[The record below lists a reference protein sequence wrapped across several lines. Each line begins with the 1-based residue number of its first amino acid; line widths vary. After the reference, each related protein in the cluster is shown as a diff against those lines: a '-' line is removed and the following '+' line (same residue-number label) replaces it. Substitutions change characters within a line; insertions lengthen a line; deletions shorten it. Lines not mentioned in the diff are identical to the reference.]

1 MVVQEDTS
9 AEIKIENDGEFANS
23 QPESEPVFTVEIL
36 KIIKDSQQQHGLR
49 HGDYQRYRG
58 YCSRRIRR
66 LRKVL
71 RVTQGDKRHFK
82 RKDVTESMLKDERYL
97 YIPLMMAER
106 AWSYAMQL
114 RQEAN
119 TEPRKKFH
127 LISRLRKATTYAL
140 QLQTLCESSKC
151 DARTKLEAQA
161 YVAWIHGSL
170 HFELQ
175 LWKPAME
182 NLKKAQVVYEKL
194 AHALPEEEQP
204 VYKSRVEE
212 LSPSLRFCAYNIGDE
227 SAIDDLLQMRGH
239 AQGDL
244 LANLDSLMVQ
254 KQRRNEVLCDVNWRG
269 HSIPVRPDRVRGFLL
284 SEQQLD
290 TSLKRAA
297 DNAAK
302 ISLLETLLMDCKDA
316 IAAVRDELKTDP
328 NTKNRAPGTPLT
340 SLQHLLS
347 YLMHIRLTRTIQR
360 NLLMVESAQC
370 ALSDKNEGGGEGR
383 RTRPQDLTRLYEI
396 ILQNYGELQQLPGL
410 EDNLQYQ
417 QEIET
422 KTKAYRAFRCFY
434 IAQSL
439 VGLRRWRE
447 GMALYQRAEQYVKEA
462 LGANNASQALDNK
475 LCNQLKTLKHDIEG
489 QVFSAHAHSVLEGE
503 GIQDEDGGAVQV
515 GTKTNYRSKKPL
527 FERLGEYRED
537 PSLVSRTPN
546 VYKLPPDMRP
556 IPCKPLFFDLAF
568 NFVEFPSLEDKTEAA
583 AGGKKG
589 GAGLTGFVK
598 GLWGWGGSGKK

>member
-1 MVVQEDTS
+1 IS
-9 AEIKIENDGEFANS
+9 FS
-23 QPESEPVFTVEIL
+23 FYL
-36 KIIKDSQQQHGLR
+36 
-49 HGDYQRYRG
+49 YRG

-127 LISRLRKATTYAL
+127 LISRLRKSNNIRFA
-140 QLQTLCESSKC
+140 SSKC

-462 LGANNASQALDNK
+462 LGANNASQALDSK
-475 LCNQLKTLKHDIEG
+475 LCNQLKTLKQDIEG

>member
-1 MVVQEDTS
+1 MVVQEDTC
-9 AEIKIENDGEFANS
+9 AENKFENHEEFVDS
-23 QPESEPVFTVEIL
+23 QSESEPAFTIEIL
-36 KIIKDSQQQHGLR
+36 KIIKEAQQQHGLR
-49 HGDYQRYRG
+49 HSDYQRYRG

-71 RVTQGDKRHFK
+71 HVTQGDKRHFK
-82 RKDVTESMLKDERYL
+82 RKDVTEAMLKDERYL
-97 YIPLMMAER
+97 YIPLMIAER

-119 TEPRKKFH
+119 TEPRKRFH
-127 LISRLRKATTYAL
+127 LISRLRKATTNAL
-140 QLQTLCESSKC
+140 HLQTLCESSKC

-175 LWKPAME
+175 MWMPAME
-182 NLKKAQVVYEKL
+182 NLKKAQMVYEKL
-194 AHALPEEEQP
+194 ALALPEDEQP

-212 LSPSLRFCAYNIGDE
+212 LAPSLRFCAYNIGDE

-239 AQGDL
+239 GQGDL

-254 KQRRNEVLCDVNWRG
+254 TQRRSEILCDVEWRG
-269 HSIPVRPDRVRGFLL
+269 HAIPVRPERVRGFLL
-284 SEQQLD
+284 SQQQLD
-290 TSLKRAA
+290 TSLARSA
-297 DNAAK
+297 DTASK
-302 ISLLETLLMDCKDA
+302 ITLLETLLMDCKDA
-316 IAAVRDELKTDP
+316 IAAVRDELKADP
-328 NTKNRAPGTPLT
+328 NTKARTVGTPLT
-340 SLQHLLS
+340 PLQHLLS
-347 YLMHIRLTRTIQR
+347 YLTHIRLTRTIQR
-360 NLLMVESAQC
+360 NLLMVESAQA

-396 ILQNYGELQQLPGL
+396 ILQNYGEMQLLTGL
-410 EDNLQYQ
+410 EDDLQYQ

-422 KTKAYRAFRCFY
+422 KIKAYRAFRCFY

-439 VGLRRWRE
+439 IGFQRWRE

-462 LGANNASQALDNK
+462 LEASNASVALESK
-475 LCNQLKTLKHDIEG
+475 LCTQLQTLQHDMER
-489 QVFSAHAHSVLEGE
+489 QLFSAHAHSVLEGE
-503 GIQDEDGGAVQV
+503 GLQDEETGSAQV

-527 FERLGEYRED
+527 YERLGEYRED
-537 PSLVSRTPN
+537 SSLVSRTPS
-546 VYKLPPDMRP
+546 VYKLPPEMQP

-568 NFVEFPSLEDKTEAA
+568 NFVEFPSLEDKIEAA